1 METLAI
7 LGSVALGLI
16 AVLFLTNLKGII
28 RYIHMTRM

>member
-7 LGSVALGLI
+7 IGYIVLALVAILL
-16 AVLFLTNLKGII
+16 LLNLKGII